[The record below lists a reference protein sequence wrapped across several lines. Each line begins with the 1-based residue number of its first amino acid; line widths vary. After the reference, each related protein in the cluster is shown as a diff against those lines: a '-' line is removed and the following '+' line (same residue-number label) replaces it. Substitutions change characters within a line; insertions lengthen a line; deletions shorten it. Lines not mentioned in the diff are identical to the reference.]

1 MTPPLCLIFLK
12 EISRLSRF
20 DYIYRRYFLSIL
32 YLIK

>member
-1 MTPPLCLIFLK
+1 MSPPLCLMRLR
-12 EISRLSRF
+12 EIRRLPRF